1 MVRSRITNVVS
12 LLAVAILAMGC
23 VIAPGDGGGGS
34 GGGGGGN
41 GGGGNGGGGSGNGG
55 GSGGGTQPPTQQC
68 VAGVG
73 APTTCSAAKF
83 ALASAVNHAAHGAYP
98 VATADMNCDGYDDI
112 VTGNP
117 NEGTSSPDNKPTV
130 GVLLNQGDGTFADMV
145 QYDATSTTYG
155 EGYAGAIALGDLDGD
170 GFPDV
175 VAFGGDLGASPFY
188 MLNDGTGKL
197 SPPVALAFAP
207 NDNAENQ
214 ISIGSTIILAD
225 MNGDGW
231 LDIVIQ
237 SSMTEYVV
245 VIMNEGGGTF
255 APNVDYDVYEDAP
268 NVVDLGG
275 MAVADFNGD
284 GKPDVAVLD
293 DNNDNISFLMNT
305 GNGGLAAP
313 THMPVTNPGTSG
325 DGENR
330 LVAADFNG
338 DGKTDL
344 AFSNQR
350 TNITVALNQGNG
362 AFKESSDLTVPNQYG
377 VQLITTDLDH
387 DGHPDLVL
395 TQGTD
400 GTAQVLLNEGS
411 GTFAAP
417 LQLSLGASMNIVASG
432 NFTGDGVDGLVV
444 SSYDDIDDPDAPAPN
459 LYTYGASCSP

>member
-1 MVRSRITNVVS
+1 MGRLHMKTVVS
-12 LLAVAILAMGC
+12 SLAAAILAMGC
-23 VIAPGDGGGGS
+23 VIAPGDGGGGGNGGGGN

-41 GGGGNGGGGSGNGG
+41 GGGGGGGG
-55 GSGGGTQPPTQQC
+55 GGGTQPPKPQC

-73 APTTCSAAKF
+73 TPTTCSAANY

-98 VATADMNCDGYDDI
+98 VAAADMNCDGYDDI

-117 NEGTSSPDNKPTV
+117 NDETSPPDNKPTV
-130 GVLLNQGDGTFADMV
+130 GVLLNHGDGTFADMV
-145 QYDATSTTYG
+145 QYSATSTTYG

-197 SPPVALAFAP
+197 SPPVALAFPP

-245 VIMNEGGGTF
+245 VFMNEGGGMF

-268 NVVDLGG
+268 QVVDLGG

-293 DNNDNISFLMNT
+293 DNNNNISFLMNT

-313 THMPVTNPGTSG
+313 THMTVTNPGTSG

-330 LVAADFNG
+330 LAAADFDG
-338 DGKTDL
+338 DGKIDL

-350 TNITVALNQGNG
+350 TNITIALNQGSG
-362 AFKESSDLTVPNQYG
+362 TFKESSDLTVPNNYG
-377 VQLITTDLDH
+377 VELITTDLDH

-400 GTAQVLLNEGS
+400 GTTQVLLNEGS

-417 LQLSLGASMNIVASG
+417 VQLSLGASMDIVAAG
-432 NFTGDGVDGLVV
+432 DFTGDGVRGLLV
-444 SSYDDIDDPDAPAPN
+444 SSYDNIDYPDAPAPN